1 MSHTRGRNVGLLQFK
16 TSTERTP
23 FSRVRYATNKNGGCS
38 MTRFKFGTSFYS
50 TLLPLCALLVA
61 LAVTDSA
68 EAQGM
73 PFSGTGTPNY
83 IPQFTGTH
91 TLGNSNIFQVGS
103 DLGVNTRFPQATL
116 DVESTDIFGIL
127 GSTSNPGPFA
137 AGVIGR
143 TASTSG
149 NAVVGES
156 RATSGNNHGVFGRAA
171 SPDGVGVAG
180 LATATTGNAY
190 GVTGET
196 RTTGFGAGV
205 IGSASATTGNAFG
218 MFGSTASPDG
228 VAVFGYASARSGGT
242 GVVGVVDSPNGV
254 AGRFATNGGSGLI
267 LQGIGNG
274 QVFTIDNSGNGFL
287 AGNLVVNG
295 TVSKGGGSFKID
307 HPLDPA
313 NKTLSHSFVESPD
326 MMDIYNGV
334 VTLDAEGQ
342 ASVKLP
348 GWFESLNGDF
358 RYLLT
363 AIAVPQP
370 ELYIAQEIRGNQF
383 RIAGGKPSAKVSWQ
397 VTGVR
402 HDAYANAH
410 RIKVEEDKPAAARGS
425 YIHPEAAL
433 ASRQETQGSANYAAR

>member
-1 MSHTRGRNVGLLQFK
+1 MYKRQ
-16 TSTERTP
+16 
-23 FSRVRYATNKNGGCS
+23 
-38 MTRFKFGTSFYS
+38 
-50 TLLPLCALLVA
+50 
-61 LAVTDSA
+61 
-68 EAQGM
+68 
-73 PFSGTGTPNY
+73 
-83 IPQFTGTH
+83 
-91 TLGNSNIFQVGS
+91 
-103 DLGVNTRFPQATL
+103 
-116 DVESTDIFGIL
+116 
-127 GSTSNPGPFA
+127 
-137 AGVIGR
+137 
-143 TASTSG
+143 
-149 NAVVGES
+149 
-156 RATSGNNHGVFGRAA
+156 
-171 SPDGVGVAG
+171 
-180 LATATTGNAY
+180 
-190 GVTGET
+190 
-196 RTTGFGAGV
+196 
-205 IGSASATTGNAFG
+205 
-218 MFGSTASPDG
+218 
-228 VAVFGYASARSGGT
+228 
-242 GVVGVVDSPNGV
+242 
-254 AGRFATNGGSGLI
+254 
-267 LQGIGNG
+267 
-274 QVFTIDNSGNGFL
+274 IDNNGNGFL

-295 TVSKGGGSFKID
+295 TVSKGGGAFKID

-334 VTLDAEGQ
+334 VTLDAKGQ
-342 ASVKLP
+342 ASVRLP

>member
-1 MSHTRGRNVGLLQFK
+1 
-16 TSTERTP
+16 
-23 FSRVRYATNKNGGCS
+23 
-38 MTRFKFGTSFYS
+38 MTRVSFGTSVCS
-50 TLLPLCALLVA
+50 TLLSLCASSIPTYA
-61 LAVTDSA
+61 GGEEIEGA
-68 EAQGM
+68 
-73 PFSGTGTPNY
+73 GTPTF

-91 TLGNSNIFQVGS
+91 TLGNSNIFRVGS

-127 GSTSNPGPFA
+127 GSTSNPGLYA
-137 AGVIGR
+137 TGVIGR
-143 TASTSG
+143 TGSTTG
-149 NAVVGES
+149 NGVVGES
-156 RATSGNNHGVFGRAA
+156 TATSGTNSGVFGRAA
-171 SPDGVGVAG
+171 SPDGVGVSG

-196 RTTGFGAGV
+196 NTTGFGAGV
-205 IGSASATTGNAFG
+205 NGVASATTGNAFG
-218 MFGSTASPDG
+218 VFGSTASPNG
-228 VAVFGYASARSGGT
+228 VAVFGVASALSGGT

-254 AGRFATNGGSGLI
+254 AGRFVISGGSGLI
-267 LQGIGNG
+267 LQGNSGNTE
-274 QVFTIDNSGNGFL
+274 VFAIDGRGNGFL

-334 VTLDAEGQ
+334 VTLDANGQ

-363 AIAVPQP
+363 AIGVPQP

-410 RIKVEEDKPAAARGS
+410 RIQVEEDKPAAARGS

-433 ASRQETQGSANYAAR
+433 ARRQETEGVANYAAR